1 MRKGMRWT
9 MFVAVGFL
17 ALVGVGAS
25 AAHYLRAPYNPGFLE
40 FPVATALHVILGG
53 VYLALAPFQ
62 FAKRIRSRH
71 LGYHRWAG
79 RVLVPIGLLVG
90 EGGRRVLRAPVPLS
104 PRQGLSPRPRRKGG
118 HAPGVGDP
126 GLRHSAR
133 HRHDA
138 PYLRPRAADRGH
150 SHRWAGRDACYRI
163 VHGSVR
169 RARLAGGGLDPRHPE
184 EERFRGRCCESRVKA
199 EERRAALRYEIE
211 GVGGEG
217 SRIRA

>member
-1 MRKGMRWT
+1 

-90 EGGRRVLRAPVPLS
+90 AAGVFMAVVIPAAGWSERVVVGSFGLLFLLALGKGFLHVRAGRVAMHREWMIRAFAIALAIATTRLISVPALLIVGIHTDGQVATLVIVS
-104 PRQGLSPRPRRKGG
+104 FTVAFVVHALLAEAWIRATRRRSVSGAG
-118 HAPGVGDP
+118 A
-126 GLRHSAR
+126 A
-133 HRHDA
+133 
-138 PYLRPRAADRGH
+138 RAA
-150 SHRWAGRDACYRI
+150 
-163 VHGSVR
+163 
-169 RARLAGGGLDPRHPE
+169 
-184 EERFRGRCCESRVKA
+184 
-199 EERRAALRYEIE
+199 
-211 GVGGEG
+211 
-217 SRIRA
+217 

>member
-90 EGGRRVLRAPVPLS
+90 AAGVFMAVVIPAAGWSERVVVGSFGLLFLLALGKGFLHVRAGRVAMHREWMIRAFAIALAIATTRLISVPALLIVGIHTDGQVATLVIVS
-104 PRQGLSPRPRRKGG
+104 FTVAFVVHALLAEAWIRATRRRSVSGAG
-118 HAPGVGDP
+118 A
-126 GLRHSAR
+126 A
-133 HRHDA
+133 
-138 PYLRPRAADRGH
+138 RAA
-150 SHRWAGRDACYRI
+150 
-163 VHGSVR
+163 
-169 RARLAGGGLDPRHPE
+169 
-184 EERFRGRCCESRVKA
+184 
-199 EERRAALRYEIE
+199 
-211 GVGGEG
+211 
-217 SRIRA
+217 